1 MSKVQTP
8 IQKKIV
14 CLKEAIC
21 QVRKQQSTLTAFI
34 DCLAT
39 NLEALGE
46 QVGALERN
54 LTISSTTKK
63 EGK

>member
-1 MSKVQTP
+1 MSEQQTP
-8 IQKKIV
+8 IQKKII

-21 QVRKQQSTLTAFI
+21 RIRQQQSTLTAFI

-39 NLEALGE
+39 NLEALSE

-54 LTISSTTKK
+54 LTISTTPKK